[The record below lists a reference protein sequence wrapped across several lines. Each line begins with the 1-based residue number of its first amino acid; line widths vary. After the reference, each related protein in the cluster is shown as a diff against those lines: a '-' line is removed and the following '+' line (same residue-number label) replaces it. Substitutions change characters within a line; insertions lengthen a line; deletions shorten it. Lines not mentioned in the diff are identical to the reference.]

1 MKPKETLARSD
12 VFLAKR
18 NLALEAIVVGGA
30 ALGLLD
36 VISRET
42 RDCDIL
48 HPKLS
53 KESRDDAAEFAAQV
67 RAQGDALADDWLNN
81 GPISLA
87 EVLPEGWRDRV
98 QTAFEG
104 RAVRLFALGRT
115 DMLRS
120 KLFAL
125 CDRAIDLQD
134 CIALAPNHEE
144 LKVVAPWVEA
154 QDANVDW
161 PAHVRATLDDLQRRL
176 GRGV

>member
-1 MKPKETLARSD
+1 M
-12 VFLAKR
+12 
-18 NLALEAIVVGGA
+18 IGGA

-48 HPKLS
+48 HPELS
-53 KESRDDAAEFAAQV
+53 KEIRDAAAEFAAQV
-67 RAQGDALADDWLNN
+67 CARGDALADDWLNRLN
-81 GPISLA
+81 SGPISLG

-98 QTAFEG
+98 QTAFGAFEK

-125 CDRAIDLQD
+125 CDRGIDLQD

-144 LKVVAPWVEA
+144 LKVVTPWVEA

-161 PAHVRATLDDLQRRL
+161 PAHVRDTLEDLRRRL